1 MIINMENDHTK
12 IGVGFNRHFHD
23 CKQLVKSKSFDRNQ
37 TIQISDSE
45 YYKKFNIVLKYKAV

>member
-1 MIINMENDHTK
+1 MENDHTK
-12 IGVGFNRHFHD
+12 IGAGFNPHFHD